1 MTENVKLSIA
11 MRMAR
16 AALNWTQHDVACET
30 GIAKTVIARAELIDG
45 NLNLGQVARLLNM
58 FKENGVELNFLFGR
72 VVTVTVDETA
82 IEAVREDLMDI
93 DGRRADRRAPITGGK
108 K

>member
-45 NLNLGQVARLLNM
+45 NLNLNQVARLLNM
-58 FKENGVELNFLFGR
+58 FKENGVELSFLFGQ
-72 VVTVTVDETA
+72 VVTVTVNEEA
-82 IEAVREDLMDI
+82 IAVVQEDLMDI
-93 DGRRADRRAPITGGK
+93 NGRRSDRRAPITGGK
-108 K
+108 Q

>member
-16 AALNWTQHDVACET
+16 AALNWTQHDVACKT

-45 NLNLGQVARLLNM
+45 NLNLNQVARLLNM
-58 FKENGVELNFLFGR
+58 FKENGVELSFLFGQ
-72 VVTVTVDETA
+72 VVTVTVNEEA
-82 IEAVREDLMDI
+82 IEAVQEDLMDI
-93 DGRRADRRAPITGGK
+93 NGRRSDRRAPITGGK
-108 K
+108 Q

>member
-1 MTENVKLSIA
+1 
-11 MRMAR
+11 
-16 AALNWTQHDVACET
+16 
-30 GIAKTVIARAELIDG
+30 
-45 NLNLGQVARLLNM
+45 M

-82 IEAVREDLMDI
+82 IEEVREDLMDI

-108 K
+108 Q